1 MQPNKCVKNTNIVSV
16 ISARETPDLAHKPII
31 FLGPSL
37 QAGAAKE
44 ILDADYRPPAR
55 RGDLVA
61 AARES
66 PPVIGL
72 IDGVFLASLP
82 PSPLEVLEVLRGG
95 TTVMGASSLG
105 ALRAVELEPHGMVG
119 IGKIF
124 AMYRR
129 KLIIADDEVALVFS
143 GEDLRPLSEPLVNI
157 RYGLSAA
164 RRAGFISVRER
175 QCLIRIARDIYFAE
189 RSWPLVFH
197 SAKNCMDLPRLNKLA
212 AFIDQ
217 GDFDLKR
224 KDAIQLLQ
232 VVGSFLTGERP
243 A

>member
-1 MQPNKCVKNTNIVSV
+1 M
-16 ISARETPDLAHKPII
+16 SARQRQKAPHLARKPIV

-37 QAGAAKE
+37 RAGEARG
-44 ILDADYRPPAR
+44 ILDADYRPPAG
-55 RGDLVA
+55 RGDMTA

-95 TTVMGASSLG
+95 TAVMGASSLG
-105 ALRAVELEPHGMVG
+105 ALRAVELESHGMVG

-129 KLIIADDEVALVFS
+129 RQIIADDEVALVFS

-164 RRAGFISVRER
+164 RRVGVIGARER
-175 QCLIRIARDIYFAE
+175 QCLIRIAKEIYFAE
-189 RSWPLVFH
+189 RTWPLVFH
-197 SAKNCMDLPRLNKLA
+197 SAKNCMDSDRLEALA

-217 GDFDLKR
+217 GAFDLKR
-224 KDAIQLLQ
+224 KDAVQLLHA
-232 VVGSFLTGERP
+232 VRKFLKGERP
-243 A
+243 T